1 MDASANRKAVTLAL
15 WRSKLRRMSDRAQL
29 AALAPHAKQ
38 LHTYEWADSAE
49 LVKSVRP
56 GEAVVLATA
65 RALGPRLDEGLDLLR
80 AILDKGGVVTVLDI
94 DASTA
99 TASGAVRICDAY
111 RAGLI
116 GDSRALTAQEAR
128 TYGKRKGAAL
138 RAART
143 PDQVA
148 KRCWRD
154 PENFHL
160 SSAELCASHPDM
172 RGWRP
177 DIAAKK
183 FKARGKKA
191 GRPKRKK

>member
-1 MDASANRKAVTLAL
+1 MQASPNRTVTLAL

-38 LHTYEWADSAE
+38 LHTYEWAEAAD
-49 LVKSVRP
+49 LVKSVRA
-56 GEAVVLATA
+56 GEIVVIATA

-80 AILDKGGVVTVLDI
+80 AILDKGGVVRVLDI
-94 DASTA
+94 DTSTA
-99 TASGAVRICDAY
+99 TASGAVTICDAY

-116 GDSRALTAQEAR
+116 GDSRALTAKEASE
-128 TYGKRKGAAL
+128 YGRRKGAKL

-143 PDQVA
+143 PDHVA

-154 PENFHL
+154 PANHHL
-160 SSAELCASHPDM
+160 SSAELCATHPDM
-172 RGWRP
+172 RGWRA

-191 GRPKRKK
+191 GRPRTKRR